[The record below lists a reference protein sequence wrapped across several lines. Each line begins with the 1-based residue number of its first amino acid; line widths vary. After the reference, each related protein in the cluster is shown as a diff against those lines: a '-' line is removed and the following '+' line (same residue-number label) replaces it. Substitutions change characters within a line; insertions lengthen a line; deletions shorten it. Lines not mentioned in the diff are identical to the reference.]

1 MGLPGKSI
9 LGDYFEENRTS
20 RRPFLLLR
28 IRFPGRPI
36 FIQLPPATC
45 HFQNHVNTEYAD
57 NKEYVRAQYERA
69 MYACGREW
77 RSDKL
82 WDKYQ
87 KWEVTEAK
95 DLCKALK
102 L

>member
-1 MGLPGKSI
+1 M
-9 LGDYFEENRTS
+9 
-20 RRPFLLLR
+20 
-28 IRFPGRPI
+28 
-36 FIQLPPATC
+36 
-45 HFQNHVNTEYAD
+45 NTEYAD

-82 WDKYQ
+82 WDKYV